1 MKAVES
7 VLDNSSDSLVRAAQA
22 GDANAFAL
30 LVDRHERMALG
41 LAYAIVQDSDAAA
54 DVTQEAFIRAWRK
67 IRTLDAPSRFSGW
80 LAEIV
85 RNAATDHQRRT
96 ARRKLHPLEELELE
110 ETRPSPADTLDER
123 ETDQR
128 LGEAIGALD
137 ELSRTAV
144 VLRYYQGLSS
154 RQIGELL
161 NLTPAAVDMRL
172 SRARAEIRRR
182 LALDDD
188 VRTPQPI
195 AGD

>member
-1 MKAVES
+1 MKAVEN

-41 LAYAIVQDSDAAA
+41 LAYAIVQDPDAAA

-67 IRTLDAPSRFSGW
+67 IRTLDAPARFSGW

-85 RNAATDHQRRT
+85 RNAATDHQRRNG
-96 ARRKLHPLEELELE
+96 RRKLHPLEELELE
-110 ETRPSPADTLDER
+110 ETRPSPADALDER

-128 LGEAIGALD
+128 LGEAIEALD

-188 VRTPQPI
+188 VRTPQRI